1 MGYVG
6 NQQNEGFS
14 QVPAKQDLTG
24 ATGTS
29 LTLTHAV
36 ASAEGIDLFI
46 NNVRQEPTEAYSVG
60 GDGVTVTLTGSVV
73 ATDDIYVV
81 YNSLARQTSTHPSN
95 QALQATSGT
104 FSGTVTANAFSGD
117 GSSLTGVGVAGISSS
132 STSGTAISIDSANR
146 VSMDSSHVFDMFEIT
161 ADITSNQTPISSNL
175 RRVQHAAFASLN
187 GMSVSSGV
195 FTFPFTGLYRVEFFY
210 KSNPI
215 ANDNIVVSCQFTTDN
230 SSYSNVTTANASASN
245 AAENSASGIA
255 FINVTDTSQVKVRFN
270 AGSISSGS
278 KIKGTTNETVTG
290 FVFTRLTDAQ

>member
-6 NQQNEGFS
+6 NQQSEGFS
-14 QVPAKQDLTG
+14 SIPAKQDLTG

-36 ASAEGIDLFI
+36 ASAEGIDLYI
-46 NNVRQEPTEAYSVG
+46 NNVRQEPTTAYSAVG
-60 GDGVTVTLTGSVV
+60 TAVTLTGSVV

-81 YNSLARQTSTHPSN
+81 YNSLALQT
-95 QALQATSGT
+95 
-104 FSGTVTANAFSGD
+104 TVTPDASVSTAKIID
-117 GSSLTGVGVAGISSS
+117 GSVTSAKLAAGVQGVAGIASS
-132 STSGTAISIDSANR
+132 STSGTAINIDSSNR
-146 VSMDSSHVFDMFEIT
+146 VSMDSSHVFDMFELT

-215 ANDNIVVSCQFTTDN
+215 ANDNIVFACQFTTDN
-230 SSYSNVTTANASASN
+230 SSYSNATTANSSASN

-255 FINVTDTSQVKVRFN
+255 FINVTNTSQVKVRFN

-278 KIKGTTNETVTG
+278 KIKGSTNETVTG
-290 FVFTRLTDAQ
+290 LVFTRLTDAQ